1 MSLASTS
8 SLTHRFEWNVSLTRH
23 LLVSVNDEVSL
34 RLMSSSLSASLLSKI
49 SSAYQEIMAEF
60 LEIVG
65 LGFSPGHVK
74 HDVRHHVEARCLP
87 ISMLAWRLPGSPEVC
102 HLEGRVRE
110 DGGGGDISAEQFT
123 LVLNPLYGAEA
134 EWILVA
140 MW

>member
-8 SLTHRFEWNVSLTRH
+8 SLTDRFEWNISLTRH

-60 LEIVG
+60 PEIVG
-65 LGFSPGHVK
+65 LGFSPGPVK
-74 HDVRHHVEARCLP
+74 HVRHHVKARCLP
-87 ISMLAWRLPGSPEVC
+87 ISMPAWRLPGSPEVC

-110 DGGGGDISAEQFT
+110 DGGGGDSSAEQFT
-123 LVLNPLYGAEA
+123 LILHPLYGAEA